1 MLPKSLLSVVKN
13 ASSETKSES
22 KCVSPITYQPIVPEN
37 EKMVW
42 EEQLSPATIID
53 TPTEDNLGKTEHRE
67 DISSEIEVVT
77 AEENTSDMVPGSPLT
92 PGMRENSVHSS
103 SNQSEPCVVTLNS
116 YHSRNGSDSGVVE
129 SDSFL
134 SDSEFPPNT
143 KTEIK
148 TEGQES
154 VVLRNTTTSFG
165 YDKPHVLVDLLVD
178 EGVKESLI
186 GYRLTADSK
195 EFS

>member
-1 MLPKSLLSVVKN
+1 MVKN

-22 KCVSPITYQPIVPEN
+22 KCISPITYQPVVTEN

-42 EEQLSPATIID
+42 EEHLSPATISD
-53 TPTEDNLGKTEHRE
+53 MPTADDLEKMEHHAKLQ
-67 DISSEIEVVT
+67 VVT
-77 AEENTSDMVPGSPLT
+77 PEGDLSNTALDSPLT
-92 PGMRENSVHSS
+92 PALTENSVHSD
-103 SNQSEPCVVTLNS
+103 SNQSETCVVALNS

-129 SDSFL
+129 SQSL
-134 SDSEFPPNT
+134 SDSELPPSS
-143 KTEIK
+143 KPEIK

-154 VVLRNTTTSFG
+154 VMLRNTTTSFG

-178 EGVKESLI
+178 EGAKESLI